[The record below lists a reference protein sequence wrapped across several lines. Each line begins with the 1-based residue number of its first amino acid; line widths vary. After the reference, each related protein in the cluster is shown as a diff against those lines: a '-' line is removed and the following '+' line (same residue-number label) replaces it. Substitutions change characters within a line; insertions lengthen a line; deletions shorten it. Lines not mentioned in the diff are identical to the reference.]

1 MAITARQAIEAV
13 KDSRGFVTTVAKRLG
28 CSRRYVYALMDKY
41 PTVKQAILDE
51 RESLKDFAEGK
62 LLEQIN
68 EGNMT
73 GIIFYL
79 KTQAKDR
86 GYIERHEVSGPDGG
100 PVSVDHT
107 FNDAL
112 KKAYGR
118 TE

>member
-1 MAITARQAIEAV
+1 MKKYVTFAQAVEEEREALKDTVENKLIDEIEA
-13 KDSRGFVTTVAKRLG
+13 
-28 CSRRYVYALMDKY
+28 
-41 PTVKQAILDE
+41 
-51 RESLKDFAEGK
+51 
-62 LLEQIN
+62 
-68 EGNMT
+68 GNMT